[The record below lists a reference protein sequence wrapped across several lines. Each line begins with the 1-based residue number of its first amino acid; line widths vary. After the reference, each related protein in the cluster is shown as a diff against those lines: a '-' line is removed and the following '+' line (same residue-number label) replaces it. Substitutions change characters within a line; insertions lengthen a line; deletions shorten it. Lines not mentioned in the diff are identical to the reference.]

1 MLGGGRDSRWTA
13 VHFHPDQVEVARVAR
28 SGARP
33 TVELCESFPS
43 RGNDAETLAELR
55 RQLHLERARC
65 TTLMAPGDYQLQLLE
80 APNVPAEEVKAA
92 ARWKLKDYLDY
103 AVDAATADAI
113 AVPTDPNATTRAR
126 SLYAVASPN
135 DKIAARMSLFTQAR
149 VPLTAIDIP
158 EMAQRNLAM
167 LFEAE
172 HRALA
177 LLTFAAQRGL
187 LTFSSGGEL
196 YVARTIDVGLDH
208 LVTAQGDLKAQLF
221 ERIVLEVQRSL
232 DHFDRQFSFVPV
244 SRLLIAPLPEEVG
257 LDTYLMQNLYVPVEV
272 ARLESVLDLDAV
284 PGLASPQVQTQY
296 FMVLGAA
303 LRDESPR

>member
-1 MLGGGRDSRWTA
+1 
-13 VHFHPDQVEVARVAR
+13 VHFHPDRVDVARVTR
-28 SGARP
+28 NGARP
-33 TVELCESFPS
+33 RVEVCASFQS
-43 RGNDAETLAELR
+43 RGNELDALSELR

-65 TTLMAPGDYQLQLLE
+65 TTLMSTGDYQLQLLE
-80 APNVPAEEVKAA
+80 APNVPPEEVKAA

-103 AVDAATADAI
+103 PVDAATVDAI

-135 DKIAARMSLFTQAR
+135 DKIAARMSLFAQAR
-149 VPLTAIDIP
+149 VPLAAIDIP
-158 EMAQRNLAM
+158 EMAQRNLAT

-172 HRALA
+172 GRALA
-177 LLTFAAQRGL
+177 LLTFTAQRGL

-196 YVARTIDVGLDH
+196 YVARTIDVGFDH
-208 LVTAQGDLKAQLF
+208 LVAAQGDLKAQLF

-244 SRLLIAPLPEEVG
+244 SRLLIAPLPEEVE

-272 ARLESVLDLDAV
+272 ARLESVFDLDAV
-284 PGLASPQVQTQY
+284 PDLASPDAQSRN

-303 LRDESPR
+303 LRDEARR

>member
-1 MLGGGRDSRWTA
+1 MLGGVNDSRWTA
-13 VHFHPDQVEVARVAR
+13 VHFHPDRVDVARVAR
-28 SGARP
+28 NSGRP
-33 TVELCESFPS
+33 KVELCATFPS
-43 RGNDAETLAELR
+43 QGNEAAVLVELR
-55 RQLHLERARC
+55 RRLHLERAHC
-65 TTLMAPGDYQLQLLE
+65 TTLLAPGDYQLQLLE

-103 AVDAATADAI
+103 PVDAATVDAV

-135 DKIAARMSLFTQAR
+135 DKVAACMKLFAEAR

-158 EMAQRNLAM
+158 EMAQRNLAA

-172 HRALA
+172 RRALA
-177 LLTFAAQRGL
+177 LLSFASQRGL

-196 YVARTIDVGLDH
+196 YVARTIDVGLEH
-208 LVTAQGDLKAQLF
+208 LVSAQGDLKAQLF

-244 SRLLIAPLPEEVG
+244 SRLLIAALPEEVG
-257 LDTYLMQNLYVPVEV
+257 LDSYLSQNLYVPVEV
-272 ARLESVLDLDAV
+272 ARLDSVLDLDAV
-284 PGLASPQVQTQY
+284 PDLASPQAQTQH

-303 LRDESPR
+303 LRDEAPR